1 MKRYNWFRKLFL
13 SASLSGLMLLA
24 AGCEQGPST
33 ANLSPIQPEITTN
46 RPALAKAANSKKRLK
61 KQHAN
66 TGGRVSKVMGH
77 KGGKLELG
85 DYKVE
90 VPKDALTE
98 EREISI
104 TVIDDAGNYYD
115 VDFRPRRADFGADGW
130 FKRPVKITIT
140 YDDADLSGIDPNT
153 LAISWYDEATGE
165 WIDVAS
171 EIDAKKNKITAWVWH
186 FTQYSISVK

>member
-13 SASLSGLMLLA
+13 SASLSSLMLLA

-33 ANLSPIQPEITTN
+33 ANISPIQPEVTAN

-61 KQHAN
+61 KQHTN
-66 TGGRVSKVMGH
+66 TGGRVSKIMGP
-77 KGGKLELG
+77 KGGKLELC
-85 DYKVE
+85 DYKVD
-90 VPKDALTE
+90 VPKGALE
-98 EREISI
+98 AEREMSI
-104 TVIDDAGNYYD
+104 TIVDNADNYYG
-115 VDFRPRRADFGADGW
+115 VDFRPRWADFGADGW
-130 FKRPVKITIT
+130 FKKPVKITIT

-153 LAISWYDEATGE
+153 LTISWYDEATDE

-171 EIDAKKNKITAWVWH
+171 EIDAKKNKIVAWVWH